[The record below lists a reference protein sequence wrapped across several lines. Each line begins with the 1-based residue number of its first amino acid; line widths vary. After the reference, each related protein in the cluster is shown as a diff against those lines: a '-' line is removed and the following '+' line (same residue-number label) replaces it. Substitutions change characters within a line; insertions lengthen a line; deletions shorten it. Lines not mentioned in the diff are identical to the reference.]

1 MAEAKTELIREE
13 RTGRVK
19 DEPPDVGPPDRDAPE
34 MAESS
39 RRFHPLIELTL
50 IRLREF
56 WREKEAVFWVFIF
69 PVLMAFALG
78 IAFRN
83 TTPQKLH
90 IAVENTGPTM
100 SGPGPTEI
108 YNALARSA
116 DIEPSL
122 LSPNDAAQALR
133 SGKVALVVRPANNS
147 ARENQQSTDGKQE
160 PTLTGREASPTP
172 NSQPPTPNSQPP
184 TPNSQPLIH
193 AFDYRY
199 DPTRSESRMAKLT
212 VDDALQ
218 RAMGRADVTSAED
231 EKVMEPGARYIDFLI
246 PGLIGLNLMGSGIWG
261 IGFAVVSAR
270 NRKLLK
276 RFAATPMRRSHYLF
290 SFMMSRLIFLALEVV
305 AIMGFAWLVFG
316 VKIHGSL
323 LSLTVV
329 SLVGGLS
336 FSGIGALL
344 AARPETIEGIS
355 GLANFVML
363 PMWLLSGTFFSSA
376 RFPQVLQPF
385 IKALP
390 LTAIN
395 DALRAIVN
403 EGSSLSANW
412 SQLCVLLV
420 WGLLSFIIALRIF
433 KWK

>member
-1 MAEAKTELIREE
+1 
-13 RTGRVK
+13 
-19 DEPPDVGPPDRDAPE
+19 
-34 MAESS
+34 
-39 RRFHPLIELTL
+39 
-50 IRLREF
+50 
-56 WREKEAVFWVFIF
+56 
-69 PVLMAFALG
+69 
-78 IAFRN
+78 
-83 TTPQKLH
+83 
-90 IAVENTGPTM
+90 
-100 SGPGPTEI
+100 
-108 YNALARSA
+108 
-116 DIEPSL
+116 
-122 LSPNDAAQALR
+122 
-133 SGKVALVVRPANNS
+133 
-147 ARENQQSTDGKQE
+147 
-160 PTLTGREASPTP
+160 
-172 NSQPPTPNSQPP
+172 
-184 TPNSQPLIH
+184 
-193 AFDYRY
+193 
-199 DPTRSESRMAKLT
+199 
-212 VDDALQ
+212 
-218 RAMGRADVTSAED
+218 MGRADVASAAD
-231 EKVMEPGARYIDFLI
+231 EKVTEPGARYIDFLV

-290 SFMMSRLIFLALEVV
+290 SFMLSRLIFLAAEVV

-329 SLVGGLS
+329 ALVGGLS
-336 FSGIGALL
+336 FSGLGALL

-403 EGSSLSANW
+403 EGSSLSQNW
-412 SQLCVLLV
+412 SQLCVLAA